1 MLQRWGKPRDEHFET
16 RKSQV
21 AGSKFYIRRRHNASV
36 ARHPKFVLINSL
48 TDRIE
53 EPTIFFREFFNGLS
67 QRYRNAM
74 ATSIDRTFQ
83 CHEMVERGRMGC
95 VLTLSGHPDV

>member
-21 AGSKFYIRRRHNASV
+21 AGSKFYIRRRHNASM

-53 EPTIFFREFFNGLS
+53 EPTIFFGNFS
-67 QRYRNAM
+67 M
-74 ATSIDRTFQ
+74 D
-83 CHEMVERGRMGC
+83 
-95 VLTLSGHPDV
+95 